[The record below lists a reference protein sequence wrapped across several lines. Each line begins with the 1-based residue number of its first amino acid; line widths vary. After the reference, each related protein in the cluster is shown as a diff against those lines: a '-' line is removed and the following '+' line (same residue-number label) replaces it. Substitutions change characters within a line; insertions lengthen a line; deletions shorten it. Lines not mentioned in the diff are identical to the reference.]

1 MSVDGGEPQSS
12 ALDDQRLAEIAADLL
27 DAMVD
32 AIPAWVRR
40 TVEARAA
47 GSEIAL
53 DEPQRG
59 RIAQVASDLAAALTP
74 QLEQVLTA
82 DVDGGSGS
90 PLAVV
95 RSGTGTLNDLLDELG
110 IPRPA
115 RDDFSVSRFPEDR
128 HDIGPAAFVDIDESV
143 HEPGIMWGAAR
154 AHVHLRRRREA
165 EPS

>member
-1 MSVDGGEPQSS
+1 
-12 ALDDQRLAEIAADLL
+12 
-27 DAMVD
+27 
-32 AIPAWVRR
+32 VRR

-59 RIAQVASDLAAALTP
+59 RIAQVASDLAAALSP
-74 QLEQVLTA
+74 QLERVLTA

-128 HDIGPAAFVDIDESV
+128 HDVGPAAFVDIDESV